1 MTHDIGSQPI
11 LRYILDG
18 AHHGHEQEPTK
29 LPSLDQ
35 LAKQLGV
42 SRGKLRED
50 LIAAQVYG
58 VVDMRPGDGTYVC
71 PFDFYTAIRPLVL
84 YSVALDKQ
92 HFGELYKVRASLE
105 LGFWQNAAQQ
115 LEESDYAEFDRI
127 LAAAEHKLQGTPV
140 EIPHQE
146 HRDFHV
152 LIYSRLENPFVLGLL
167 RAYWDA
173 YEAVGLHRYFD
184 LSYYEH
190 MWSSHKAMI
199 RAIRSGDHET
209 GRKVL
214 VQHFTLLED
223 RLQDGHHQQ

>member
-18 AHHGHEQEPTK
+18 THLSHEQEPTK

-84 YSVALDKQ
+84 YSVALDKR

-105 LGFWQNAAQQ
+105 LGFWQNAVQQ

-127 LAAAEHKLQGTPV
+127 LAAAERKLQGTPV

-146 HRDFHV
+146 HRDFHI

-184 LSYYEH
+184 LSYYQH

-199 RAIRSGDHET
+199 GSIRSGDYDT
-209 GRKVL
+209 GREVL

-223 RLQDGHHQQ
+223 RLQDGRHQQ